1 MTVEEGINGRDQN
14 IGKACVVF
22 YDAAMKLQRVFIC
35 HRQAKE
41 TAEAAE
47 TRTRGIRN
55 TMEKTEASREVT
67 AALEALGKAEQE
79 MARLTNELNAATER
93 IKRLLNTD
101 FTITVSAEELLRQF
115 EDQLK
120 NPIYGG

>member
-1 MTVEEGINGRDQN
+1 
-14 IGKACVVF
+14 
-22 YDAAMKLQRVFIC
+22 
-35 HRQAKE
+35 
-41 TAEAAE
+41 
-47 TRTRGIRN
+47 
-55 TMEKTEASREVT
+55 MEKTEASREVT

-101 FTITVSAEELLRQF
+101 FTIMVSTEELLRQF